1 MEGQVKPSTRLCGD
15 ILYFLCGQFISTSCN
30 RILWTF
36 LPRAAVHG
44 ISLFSQ
50 WKPLT
55 PRLLSHQVTYRWTWT
70 GGAVPNFHVQTQSH
84 KSHIWNLEKC
94 SRIYEQ
100 CFSQLQL
107 HWSLKKR
114 DSNSTSLWC
123 SRWEPH
129 FPAGSTWH
137 HRNQAELST
146 IFVPGLLRF
155 GTLAK
160 DKTSPAEVPRIYGC
174 FFWWRFSTGPHFEG
188 FIGFISF
195 YHFRLM
201 KNSFPP
207 RSLTDFRKSF
217 RHCLLVIEL
226 RVWSR
231 KVLPLIV
238 WFRRL
243 SMRLSKVS
251 PISEAGTCTF
261 ITCICPKISQ

>member
-1 MEGQVKPSTRLCGD
+1 MWWYPLLSGQF
-15 ILYFLCGQFISTSCN
+15 IIFISTSCN

-44 ISLFSQ
+44 ISVFLPMKTVHTEASFA
-50 WKPLT
+50 P
-55 PRLLSHQVTYRWTWT
+55 VTYGWTWT
-70 GGAVPNFHVQTQSH
+70 GGAVPNFHVQTESY
-84 KSHIWNLEKC
+84 IWNLEKC
-94 SRIYEQ
+94 SRIYQ
-100 CFSQLQL
+100 LCFSHLQL
-107 HWSLKKR
+107 RWSLKNLTRSLPASGAAVGASLSCRQLAAHGTEPGWAVNHFPWSPQVWNLGQRQDFAGWSPKNSMAVAFGEASDYLALISR
-114 DSNSTSLWC
+114 DSSDVSVLSL
-123 SRWEPH
+123 SM
-129 FPAGSTWH
+129 
-137 HRNQAELST
+137 
-146 IFVPGLLRF
+146 
-155 GTLAK
+155 
-160 DKTSPAEVPRIYGC
+160 
-174 FFWWRFSTGPHFEG
+174 
-188 FIGFISF
+188 
-195 YHFRLM
+195 M

>member
-1 MEGQVKPSTRLCGD
+1 MWWYP
-15 ILYFLCGQFISTSCN
+15 
-30 RILWTF
+30 
-36 LPRAAVHG
+36 
-44 ISLFSQ
+44 
-50 WKPLT
+50 
-55 PRLLSHQVTYRWTWT
+55 LLSVRTIHQHQLQPNPLNFSPKSCCPWHFTIFAMKTAHTEASFAPVTYRWTWT

-107 HWSLKKR
+107 HWSLKNVTR
-114 DSNSTSLWC
+114 TLPASRAAVGASLSC
-123 SRWEPH
+123 RQHMAP
-129 FPAGSTWH
+129 
-137 HRNQAELST
+137 RNQAELST

-201 KNSFPP
+201 KKSFPP

>member
-1 MEGQVKPSTRLCGD
+1 MWWYPLLSGQF
-15 ILYFLCGQFISTSCN
+15 IIFISTSCN

-44 ISLFSQ
+44 ISVFLPMKTVHTEASFA
-50 WKPLT
+50 P
-55 PRLLSHQVTYRWTWT
+55 VTYGWTWT
-70 GGAVPNFHVQTQSH
+70 GGAVPNFHVQTESY
-84 KSHIWNLEKC
+84 IWNLEKC
-94 SRIYEQ
+94 SRIYQQ
-100 CFSQLQL
+100 CFSHLQL
-107 HWSLKKR
+107 RLSLKNVTR
-114 DSNSTSLWC
+114 SL
-123 SRWEPH
+123 
-129 FPAGSTWH
+129 PASGAAVGASLSCRQH
-137 HRNQAELST
+137 KHMAPNQAELST
-146 IFVPGLLRF
+146 ISQVSSGLEPWPKTRRRLKSQESMAVAF
-155 GTLAK
+155 GDASDYLAL
-160 DKTSPAEVPRIYGC
+160 
-174 FFWWRFSTGPHFEG
+174 
-188 FIGFISF
+188 ISRDSSDLSVF
-195 YHFRLM
+195 LALSMM